1 MWPFK
6 RETEIPTFGSRGTP
20 DNTIAAGSA
29 VRGDVNGP
37 GGFRV
42 DGRVEGSV
50 DADGPVVIG
59 EGGVVEGGVRG
70 RDVIVLGSVRG
81 DVRAAGHLEIGPKGR
96 IVGDITTGSFRM
108 HKGGVFRGTS
118 RMADDSAP
126 ASMEIPKLEAPRVRT
141 LPPPAGAVPP
151 PAEVIAEASEERLR
165 ASGEN

>member
-6 RETEIPTFGSRGTP
+6 RETEIPSFTA
-20 DNTIAAGSA
+20 DNTIASGSA

-59 EGGVVEGGVRG
+59 DGGVVEGGVRG
-70 RDVIVLGSVRG
+70 RDVIVLGTVRG

-126 ASMEIPKLEAPRVRT
+126 PESMEVPKLESPRVRT

-151 PAEVIAEASEERLR
+151 PPEELSEERLR
-165 ASGEN
+165 VSGEN